1 LIVGLTV
8 VAFGASSPQIAVMAQ
23 VAFGGQ
29 LVLIIGNVVQ
39 GYGRIAY
46 HSPCQSTCSATSISR
61 VFNVNYISHKGVK
74 SIFLWLSMTPRL
86 TRCVFP
92 FGVEAAIANAVFHAT
107 GSANALSRSH
117 STSCCEKVGRQ
128 GPSEHS
134 GLMG

>member
-1 LIVGLTV
+1 MTLSNSSGVKDLAGKAERLAAAADIPPLIVGLTV

-61 VFNVNYISHKGVK
+61 ALN
-74 SIFLWLSMTPRL
+74 P
-86 TRCVFP
+86 P
-92 FGVEAAIANAVFHAT
+92 FCG
-107 GSANALSRSH
+107 
-117 STSCCEKVGRQ
+117 
-128 GPSEHS
+128 
-134 GLMG
+134 